1 MAQNRIAHFP
11 AQSSQENTCGS
22 VRGLQDAGSKTAANA
37 DRGIFPIF
45 LKSFSG
51 YRVPVWEEKWK
62 DRQCNANLEGM
73 DNYGAVHDREGT
85 NLARSTE
92 DTIAVDTVSVLESVL
107 ESSDSSLGFM
117 NEKKQ
122 KNKLTN
128 FSVTTS
134 TLEKRPRVRFSFF
147 RFFLNRTVPP
157 QLIEDWFF
165 NELMTHSTWRNERL
179 TIIFFFFFQGKPS
192 KRQVCVWQASGRV
205 DEQHKLSVSQSIWF
219 AGGWRGT
226 LFCW

>member
-45 LKSFSG
+45 LKNFSG
-51 YRVPVWEEKWK
+51 YRVLIWEEKWK

-85 NLARSTE
+85 NLARSTK
-92 DTIAVDTVSVLESVL
+92 DTIAVDTVSALESVM
-107 ESSDSSLGFM
+107 ESSVSSLGFM

-128 FSVTTS
+128 FSVITS

-147 RFFLNRTVPP
+147 RF
-157 QLIEDWFF
+157 
-165 NELMTHSTWRNERL
+165 S
-179 TIIFFFFFQGKPS
+179 
-192 KRQVCVWQASGRV
+192 
-205 DEQHKLSVSQSIWF
+205 
-219 AGGWRGT
+219 
-226 LFCW
+226 